1 MESVKT
7 KKATKMVAYKQLQ
20 ERFVSMVRWSIYRC
34 RASNTLIIRHKYNA
48 GTEFEP
54 LLGTVVLLLQITES
68 QCDMPNFHICFLLF
82 SRPTFQYRAC
92 NTLTI
97 SVYSV

>member
-20 ERFVSMVRWSIYRC
+20 KRFASMVKRSIYRC
-34 RASNTLIIRHKYNA
+34 RASNTLIIRYKHNT

-54 LLGTVVLLLQITES
+54 LLETEVLLLQIADY
-68 QCDMPNFHICFLLF
+68 QYNMP
-82 SRPTFQYRAC
+82 
-92 NTLTI
+92 
-97 SVYSV
+97 

>member
-20 ERFVSMVRWSIYRC
+20 KRFASIVRRSIYRC
-34 RASNTLIIRHKYNA
+34 RASNTLIIRYEHNA

-54 LLGTVVLLLQITES
+54 LLETEVLLLQIADY
-68 QCDMPNFHICFLLF
+68 QYNMP
-82 SRPTFQYRAC
+82 
-92 NTLTI
+92 
-97 SVYSV
+97 

>member
-20 ERFVSMVRWSIYRC
+20 KRFASIVRRSICRC
-34 RASNTLIIRHKYNA
+34 KASNTLIIRYKHNS

-54 LLGTVVLLLQITES
+54 LFKTVVFAS
-68 QCDMPNFHICFLLF
+68 AN
-82 SRPTFQYRAC
+82 R
-92 NTLTI
+92 
-97 SVYSV
+97 

>member
-20 ERFVSMVRWSIYRC
+20 KRYVSMVGRSIYRC
-34 RASNTLIIRHKYNA
+34 RASNTLIIRYENNA

-54 LLGTVVLLLQITES
+54 LLETVVLLLQITDY
-68 QCDMPNFHICFLLF
+68 QRYMP
-82 SRPTFQYRAC
+82 
-92 NTLTI
+92 
-97 SVYSV
+97 